1 MEEGNPRSGRRIE
14 TRIVVKQD
22 DHWVGYT
29 YAWNEDQTDAQLV
42 EGRRPGP
49 QLRDQGC
56 RRTGRET
63 HTDMALSEPP
73 GVHVLPLAAAGFVL
87 GLRTHQ
93 MNRPHDYGAVTDNQL
108 RTLEHIGFSR
118 SRSTNPRPST
128 PLPRPLRRYGGP
140 RRPRKTYLWVNCA
153 MCHVGSGGGNSNL
166 DLGLKTPLEKA
177 NLIDEPPLHGTMDV
191 EDARLV
197 VPGHPERS
205 MLYTR
210 VNTRGTNQMPPTSTN
225 LVDDLGAR
233 LLFAWIER
241 LEAKPETAAE

>member
-1 MEEGNPRSGRRIE
+1 
-14 TRIVVKQD
+14 
-22 DHWVGYT
+22 
-29 YAWNEDQTDAQLV
+29 
-42 EGRRPGP
+42 
-49 QLRDQGC
+49 
-56 RRTGRET
+56 
-63 HTDMALSEPP
+63 
-73 GVHVLPLAAAGFVL
+73 
-87 GLRTHQ
+87 
-93 MNRPHDYGAVTDNQL
+93 
-108 RTLEHIGFSR
+108 
-118 SRSTNPRPST
+118 
-128 PLPRPLRRYGGP
+128 
-140 RRPRKTYLWVNCA
+140 